1 MSSQAADNLVFIRSA
16 MERSATFT
24 AIPGLGGAV
33 MGAIGLTAAV
43 VGSRQSGDQW
53 LATWLAAAVVEAR
66 RQPRRRVM
74 DLLIAAT
81 AHAHDAGLYTRNA
94 SDFAGLEGLVR
105 VISV

>member
-1 MSSQAADNLVFIRSA
+1 MPQREPRSMSSQAADNLVFIRSA

-53 LATWLAAAVVEAR
+53 LATWLAAAVVGLAIL
-66 RQPRRRVM
+66 QP
-74 DLLIAAT
+74 
-81 AHAHDAGLYTRNA
+81 G
-94 SDFAGLEGLVR
+94 
-105 VISV
+105 